1 MSAQIPKVNFKNRCQ
16 KCCRVKELPPTTG
29 PYPDPQESNPHPSIS
44 APKVGLIYAQIH
56 KKSVIS
62 VTVSR
67 QPEHYRVIMRCLGVA
82 SVCSLVTNLTIL
94 SLTLVKNRS
103 ILE

>member
-1 MSAQIPKVNFKNRCQ
+1 MLSGK
-16 KCCRVKELPPTTG
+16 RVVSDTG
-29 PYPDPQESNPHPSIS
+29 PYPDPEESNPHPSIS

-62 VTVSR
+62 LTVSR
-67 QPEHYRVIMRCLGVA
+67 QPEHYRVIMRWLGVA

-94 SLTLVKNRS
+94 SLTLVKKIAAYLNKRKY
-103 ILE
+103 